1 MQAPK
6 AFVVSLTLVGLGVS
20 LASPAEAQQDS
31 GTYVTSQ
38 PSSQP
43 SSQPGSE
50 PAQPPAGPVYPPPP
64 ESAQPYPGQ
73 PYPGQPYPVQTYPGP
88 ANPGQPCPGQP
99 YPGGAQQPYY
109 PAQPYFTPQPTL
121 IPTQTTAVRYVEKP
135 RTRMIIAGA
144 AVLGLSWSLTALLTA
159 SYADSLYYK
168 NGMLAR
174 NSITA
179 SGPSFGT
186 ASALWPLY
194 IPLIGPWLE
203 LGYLSGSGSQ
213 LGGTLLAI
221 DGVVQAS
228 GLVMMIVGAATRT
241 RVAIYAKN
249 NLTISPLTL
258 SGGSG
263 VLVGGRF

>member
-6 AFVVSLTLVGLGVS
+6 AIVVSLTLVGLGVS

-31 GTYVTSQ
+31 GTYVT
-38 PSSQP
+38 
-43 SSQPGSE
+43 SQPGSE

-73 PYPGQPYPVQTYPGP
+73 PYPVQTYPGP
-88 ANPGQPCPGQP
+88 ATPGQPYPGQP
-99 YPGGAQQPYY
+99 YPGGVQQPYY

-228 GLVMMIVGAATRT
+228 GLVLMIVGAATRT